1 MENARYAGFWLRF
14 LASMIDVVLMLII
27 IIPLLL
33 AIYGTD
39 YWLKPQMFA
48 GVWDVVLNYV
58 MPAIVVLVF
67 WKTKSATP
75 GKLLLKLIIVDA
87 ATGGKLSNG
96 QMVGRYFAYLL
107 STLPL
112 GLGFLW
118 IAFDPKKQAWHD
130 KLSSTLVIRRP
141 PQSVPAG

>member
-14 LASMIDVVLMLII
+14 LASMIDVVLMLMI

>member
-1 MENARYAGFWLRF
+1 MENVRYAGFWLRF
-14 LASMIDVVLMLII
+14 VASMIDVVLMLLI
-27 IIPLLL
+27 IIPLLF
-33 AIYGTD
+33 AIYGAD
-39 YWLKPQMFA
+39 YWLKREMFA
-48 GVWDVVLNYV
+48 GVWDVLLNYV
-58 MPAIVVLVF
+58 MPAIVVFVF

-87 ATGGKLSNG
+87 ETGGKLSNG

-107 STLPL
+107 STLPI

-130 KLSSTLVIRRP
+130 KLSSTLVIHRP
-141 PQSVPAG
+141 